1 MIMFDTRFFL
11 LCTPLFVLMPLW
23 IGLAR
28 HYRATNR
35 TTLAAIVCATIVA
48 MWAFSLYVRMAIN
61 PRLLD
66 APPWEGI
73 NLDGALLGFIG
84 PIAAMMGFVAAGRG
98 ARVAVPGPRR
108 AHPRW
113 ATRPRGKRGAG
124 SAHSARPPL
133 RSKWAGARRRSRWA
147 LPARSGPPEK
157 VAARRCCSRG

>member
-1 MIMFDTRFFL
+1 
-11 LCTPLFVLMPLW
+11 MPLW

-84 PIAAMMGFVAAGRG
+84 PIAATMGFVAAGRG
-98 ARVAVPGPRR
+98 ARWWQVLLVELSAVPLTLIGC
-108 AHPRW
+108 A
-113 ATRPRGKRGAG
+113 AG
-124 SAHSARPPL
+124 LS
-133 RSKWAGARRRSRWA
+133 
-147 LPARSGPPEK
+147 
-157 VAARRCCSRG
+157 V